1 MKGFLVSLLL
11 AVTVFGAF
19 AQDIELPRPAV
30 KSGVDLL
37 QAIKD
42 RRVSKAFVKREVPAS
57 ELSTILWSGLGMRAA
72 DAVSSATKAG
82 RNISFSGDNAY
93 INVYVLTEKGAWKY
107 IPDTYKLD
115 FIAKGDLRATVSK
128 ASVPDAAIMFLFT
141 VDNALMPSFL
151 KGNPGIFQQMANAT
165 AGFAA
170 QNMALVANTYKLATV
185 VQYTLSPAGAASAL
199 GLGKDEAPL
208 FIMQAG
214 YTE

>member
-1 MKGFLVSLLL
+1 M
-11 AVTVFGAF
+11 
-19 AQDIELPRPAV
+19 
-30 KSGVDLL
+30 
-37 QAIKD
+37 
-42 RRVSKAFVKREVPAS
+42 
-57 ELSTILWSGLGMRAA
+57 
-72 DAVSSATKAG
+72 
-82 RNISFSGDNAY
+82 
-93 INVYVLTEKGAWKY
+93 LTEKGAWKY

-199 GLGKDEAPL
+199 RLGKDEAPL